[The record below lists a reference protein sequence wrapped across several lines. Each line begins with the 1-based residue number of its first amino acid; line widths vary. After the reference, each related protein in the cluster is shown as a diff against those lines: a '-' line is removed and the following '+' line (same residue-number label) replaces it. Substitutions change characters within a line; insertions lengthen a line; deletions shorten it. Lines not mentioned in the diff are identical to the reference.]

1 VRHKDPAPRPE
12 VCGCIARG
20 AEWLRLCPAHKRE
33 FDATH
38 QRWAAERRLGV
49 SLPADVDPQEFLD
62 LL

>member
-1 VRHKDPAPRPE
+1 M
-12 VCGCIARG
+12 
-20 AEWLRLCPAHKRE
+20 CPAHKLE

-49 SLPADVDPQEFLD
+49 SLPADAGPQEFSD